1 MFFFFFF
8 CIQLKVVRLVLLGV
22 EYLVNDEAFLGAV
35 LVHCLAGVSRSASI
49 VVAYLLTV
57 TNLNYSLALTY
68 LTSRR
73 PCANPNFGFRMQ
85 LYRFSTDV

>member
-1 MFFFFFF
+1 M
-8 CIQLKVVRLVLLGV
+8 